1 MNQQHK
7 RSKQQQNVAMP
18 NQQNCYDPKHMFKQ
32 PVGVVSGGWRHM
44 ISVGVGLEYSVFAS
58 LTRIALQIS
67 TVDVR
72 SGLHHH
78 IVV

>member
-1 MNQQHK
+1 
-7 RSKQQQNVAMP
+7 
-18 NQQNCYDPKHMFKQ
+18 MF
-32 PVGVVSGGWRHM
+32 
-44 ISVGVGLEYSVFAS
+44 SVCVGLEYSGAIGTVLFAS